1 MLSGAR
7 ILLGGRDRSGLED
20 LGVLASLKLLD
31 DELLTALDLDL
42 HAVGVDLE
50 KSNLAA
56 QIALCLFSR
65 CSLGGALLCLRIVVE
80 HLNGRAQD

>member
-1 MLSGAR
+1 M
-7 ILLGGRDRSGLED
+7 ED
-20 LGVLASLKLLD
+20 LGVLASLQLLD

-65 CSLGGALLCLRIVVE
+65 CSLGGACTKDTILIKILLTYFVMPPNSC
-80 HLNGRAQD
+80 